1 MFGLI
6 WCFVA
11 LGFDDFARVGKNGG
25 FQIYDFFKLNFLFFL
40 CLFLKKISE
49 FMGLLEFGLL
59 AGEEHEVHV
68 LGKEEHDV
76 LTKKLTKSNKKN

>member
-1 MFGLI
+1 MWLWDLI
-6 WCFVA
+6 GFENIEA
-11 LGFDDFARVGKNGG
+11 LRFM
-25 FQIYDFFKLNFLFFL
+25 IFFKLNFLGFL

-59 AGEEHEVHV
+59 VGEEHEVHV

>member
-25 FQIYDFFKLNFLFFL
+25 FQIYDFFKLNFLGFL

-49 FMGLLEFGLL
+49 LMGLLEFGLFV
-59 AGEEHEVHV
+59 GEEHEVHV
-68 LGKEEHDV
+68 LGKERDLSYE
-76 LTKKLTKSNKKN
+76 KANQK

>member
-1 MFGLI
+1 MI
-6 WCFVA
+6 
-11 LGFDDFARVGKNGG
+11 
-25 FQIYDFFKLNFLFFL
+25 FFKLNFLGFL

-68 LGKEEHDV
+68 LGKEEMF
-76 LTKKLTKSNKKN
+76 LPKQKKYKQN

>member
-1 MFGLI
+1 MILLVFEKME
-6 WCFVA
+6 A
-11 LGFDDFARVGKNGG
+11 LRFM
-25 FQIYDFFKLNFLFFL
+25 IFFKLNFLGFL

-59 AGEEHEVHV
+59 VGEEHEVHV